1 MESDA
6 EEGTLSPPHDVALAV
21 AERAEAVLPLL
32 QPHALLLPLQ
42 PAAAG
47 DTLRERT
54 MCTYKECPLLVFA
67 GGLYSTFDMHPN
79 IQNITYP
86 MPAMMPLQS
95 ACKCE
100 QPFCHAVL

>member
-6 EEGTLSPPHDVALAV
+6 KEGTLSPPHDVALAV

-32 QPHALLLPLQ
+32 QPHALLPPLQ

-54 MCTYKECPLLVFA
+54 VCTYKKCQLSVFV
-67 GGLYSTFDMHPN
+67 GRINLTYDM
-79 IQNITYP
+79 
-86 MPAMMPLQS
+86 LQMS
-95 ACKCE
+95 KT
-100 QPFCHAVL
+100 